1 MWKVHSFR
9 RSQGAGSIGDPG
21 EHIVGARASGGR
33 DTHNFR
39 RLCDRVE
46 RRRDC
51 VIVSKQEPDD
61 KTRRPIWSFLDAG
74 ERRESRRAL
83 IAKLEVEVRLEQSA
97 EDPDW
102 SGTAVDINASGLAL
116 VLPPE
121 LAPGTRVY
129 LTFQLGGSKF
139 SRLPGL
145 VVRQDRV
152 GVGAVEFEHWETKD
166 QMRLRT
172 FLEEQ
177 SAPP

>member
-1 MWKVHSFR
+1 MS
-9 RSQGAGSIGDPG
+9 
-21 EHIVGARASGGR
+21 
-33 DTHNFR
+33 N
-39 RLCDRVE
+39 
-46 RRRDC
+46 
-51 VIVSKQEPDD
+51 QESDN
-61 KTRRPIWSFLDAG
+61 KSRRPTWSFLNAG
-74 ERRESRRAL
+74 ERRESRRTL
-83 IAKLEVEVRLEQSA
+83 IAKLEVEVRLEHSA

-129 LTFQLGGSKF
+129 LTFQLGSSKF

-152 GVGAVEFEHWETKD
+152 GVGAVTFEDWETKH

-177 SAPP
+177 LAPPS